1 MESPSEAGPRGLRE
15 EFAESDSTQ
24 DLPPREVTG
33 QRQFRGKL
41 VSFKIHT

>member
-24 DLPPREVTG
+24 DLPPGEVTG

-41 VSFKIHT
+41 LSFKIHT